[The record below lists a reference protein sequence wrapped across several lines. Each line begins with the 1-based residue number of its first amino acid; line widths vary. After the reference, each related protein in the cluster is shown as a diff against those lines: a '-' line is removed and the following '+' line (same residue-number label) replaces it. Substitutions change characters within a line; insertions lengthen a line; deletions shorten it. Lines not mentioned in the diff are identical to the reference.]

1 MRILQLVA
9 EARPYDAV
17 TEQARWIQRGL
28 AELGHSGVIAA
39 GAVAA
44 PLLRE
49 VRLADAALR
58 ESWDLVLD
66 HYSIATRYHD
76 ALEANGSRR
85 WLVYHNITPAE
96 LLKRW
101 APAIAE
107 RCALGRERLTE
118 LLGGYEKAL
127 ADSRFNAAEIEQ
139 LSRRKDGMRLQVEVL
154 PICVEAPAVATEPM
168 RASLAEVLSGRGP
181 LLLFVGRIA
190 PQKNHIGLFRLL
202 QELRR
207 RRFPGAELILAGD
220 GRGFEQYEEFLCS
233 QSRKMGLEGAVHFL
247 GKVPESD
254 LWTLYRKADV
264 LCCVSRH
271 EGFCVPVVEAFLAG
285 LPVVATADGAVGETA
300 GDAALLAPPGDVESA
315 GEQCAQL
322 LERPEL
328 RPFLA
333 ARGHERAGEFS
344 YEALRARLER
354 ALNGVAPVSSSPPIS
369 NVVA

>member
-28 AELGHSGVIAA
+28 TELGHSGVIAA

-44 PLLRE
+44 PLLHE
-49 VRLADAALR
+49 VRIADAALR
-58 ESWDLVLD
+58 EPWDLVLD

-76 ALEANGSRR
+76 SLEASGSRR

-107 RCALGRERLTE
+107 RCARGRERLAQ
-118 LLGGYEKAL
+118 LVGGYEQAF
-127 ADSRFNAAEIEQ
+127 ADSKFNAVEIEQ
-139 LSRRKDGMRLQVEVL
+139 LTRRKDGTGLPVEVL
-154 PICVEAPAVATEPM
+154 PICVEAPAAAIEPM
-168 RASLAEVLSGRGP
+168 RASVAKVLSGRGP

-190 PQKNHIGLFRLL
+190 PQKNHIGLFRVL

-207 RRFPGAELILAGD
+207 RRFPGAELIVAGD

-233 QSRKMGLEGAVHFL
+233 QTRKMGLEGAVHFL

-254 LWTLYRKADV
+254 LWTLYRMADV

-300 GDAALLAPPGDVESA
+300 GDAALLAPAGDVETA
-315 GEQCAQL
+315 GELCGQL
-322 LERPEL
+322 LERPQL
-328 RPFLA
+328 RPFLV
-333 ARGHERAGEFS
+333 ARGRERAREFS

-354 ALNGVAPVSSSPPIS
+354 ALNGVAAMSGPPRIS